1 MTTDKI
7 INTVKEDLPDKT
19 EQEIEDKLQTEV

>member
-1 MTTDKI
+1 MTTDEI
-7 INTVKEDLPDKT
+7 INTGKEDLPDKI